1 MRLDLEHPTMDM
13 SNLVATL
20 TDVETQLRDLAY
32 EALQRAADGDEDAR
46 DQERQL
52 LKARRAVEKAIRDL
66 GGGSDDGF

>member
-1 MRLDLEHPTMDM
+1 MRLDLEHPAMDT
-13 SNLVATL
+13 SDLVATL

-46 DQERQL
+46 DEERQL